1 MSSERRKRKKKKENR
16 KYQNIEYTH
25 VETKTSQVKRKVR
38 KSHETL
44 AIEP

>member
-1 MSSERRKRKKKKENR
+1 MEWVEKEEKR

-25 VETKTSQVKRKVR
+25 IETQTSQVKRKVR